1 MMNLNSMK
9 LAPRLALGFSLVLAL
24 VGVIAG
30 LSWHS
35 LRQTQAQ
42 LDSTVEVLGEAGD
55 ADRWRALT
63 HLNVNRTLA
72 MAKSG
77 NNADLKAYF
86 DPLMKQ
92 TSADITT
99 LQKQLESSAT
109 SAEDKA
115 RFADIADKRK
125 RYIATRDEI
134 FKLLDAGDPTA
145 KDLLEQKL
153 LPAADVYV
161 AAVKDFGTQRRQAAD
176 AVVADSNAQVERARI
191 VTVALAALCAAIG
204 AMFAWR
210 ITRSVTLPLRRAVDA
225 VGAVAAGDL
234 SRHIEVDGHDE
245 PGMLLAQLEQM
256 QQALRGLVGNV
267 RGTTESIQVASQEVA
282 SGSMDLS
289 ARTERSA
296 SSLQETAASMEEIS
310 STVRNTADAAQ
321 RADQLASSA
330 AQAAA
335 QGADTVSRMTSTM
348 ERITLHSTKIG
359 DIIGVINGIAFQTNI
374 LALNAAVEAAR
385 AGEQG
390 RGFAVVA
397 GEVRSLAQRSGE
409 AASEIRSLI
418 EESTHAVADGAS
430 LVKDAGA
437 SMAAIDQA
445 IGRVNVIIGE
455 IRTAAT
461 EQADGIGQVNAA
473 VSQLDQTTQQ
483 NAALVE
489 ETAAAADSLKEQGVR
504 LLDAVSVFRLGQA
517 A

>member
-1 MMNLNSMK
+1 MRLNSMK

-24 VGVIAG
+24 VGLIAG
-30 LSWHS
+30 LSWQGF
-35 LRQTQAQ
+35 RQTQAQ
-42 LDSTVEVLGEAGD
+42 MDRTVAALGEAGD

-72 MAKSG
+72 LAKSG
-77 NNADLKAYF
+77 NNASVKAYF

-92 TSADITT
+92 TSAEITV
-99 LQKQLESSAT
+99 LQKQLESNVST
-109 SAEDKA
+109 PEDKA
-115 RFADIADKRK
+115 RFVDIGDKRK
-125 RYIATRDEI
+125 HYVGTRDEI
-134 FKLLDAGDPTA
+134 FKLLDAGDPGA
-145 KDLLEQKL
+145 QEMLENKL

-161 AAVKDFGTQRRQAAD
+161 AAVKDFGTQRRQVAD
-176 AVVADSNAQVERARI
+176 ALVDDSNAEVERAR
-191 VTVALAALCAAIG
+191 VATLALAALCAAIG
-204 AMFAWR
+204 ALCAWR

-234 SRHIEVDGHDE
+234 SRHIEVEGRDE
-245 PGMLLAQLEQM
+245 PGQLLAQLDRM
-256 QQALRGLVGNV
+256 QQGLRGLVGNV

-282 SGSMDLS
+282 TGSMDLS

-296 SSLQETAASMEEIS
+296 SSLQQTAASMEEIS
-310 STVRNTADAAQ
+310 GTVHNTVAAAQ
-321 RADQLASSA
+321 RADQLATGA

-335 QGADTVSRMTSTM
+335 RGADTVSRMTTTM

-397 GEVRSLAQRSGE
+397 GEVRSLAQRSAE

-418 EESTHAVADGAS
+418 EESAQAVEDGAN

-455 IRTAAT
+455 IRTAAA
-461 EQADGIGQVNAA
+461 EQADGIGQVNTA

-489 ETAAAADSLKEQGVR
+489 ETAAAADSLKEQAQR
-504 LLDAVSVFRLGQA
+504 LSDAVAVFRLAHA

>member
-1 MMNLNSMK
+1 MK

-24 VGVIAG
+24 VGLIAA
-30 LSWHS
+30 LSWQC

-42 LDSTVEVLGEAGD
+42 MDSTVDVLGEAAD

-72 MAKSG
+72 LAKSG

-92 TSADITT
+92 TSAEITT
-99 LQKQLESSAT
+99 LQKQLEAGAT
-109 SAEDKA
+109 APADKA

-125 RYIATRDEI
+125 RYVATRDEI
-134 FKLLDAGDPTA
+134 FKLLDAGDPSA
-145 KDLLEQKL
+145 KDLLGQKL

-161 AAVKDFGTQRRQAAD
+161 AAVKDFGTMRRQAAE
-176 AVVADSNAQVERARI
+176 AVVAESNAQVERARAA
-191 VTVALAALCAAIG
+191 TLGLAALCAAIG
-204 AMFAWR
+204 ALFAWR
-210 ITRSVTLPLRRAVDA
+210 ITQSVTRPLRRAVDA

-234 SRHIEVDGHDE
+234 SRHIEVVGRDE
-245 PGMLLAQLEQM
+245 PGQLLAQLDRM
-256 QQALRGLVGNV
+256 QEGLRKLVGNV

-296 SSLQETAASMEEIS
+296 ASLQQTASSMEEIS
-310 STVRNTADAAQ
+310 GTVRNTADAAQ
-321 RADQLASSA
+321 RADQLATSA

-335 QGADTVSRMTSTM
+335 QGADTVSRMTTTM
-348 ERITLHSTKIG
+348 ERITLHSSKIG

-397 GEVRSLAQRSGE
+397 GEVRSLAKRSAE

-418 EESTHAVADGAS
+418 EASTLAVSDGAS

-437 SMAAIDQA
+437 SMEAIDQA
-445 IGRVNVIIGE
+445 IGRVNIIIGE
-455 IRTAAT
+455 IRTAAG
-461 EQADGIGQVNAA
+461 EQADGIGQVNVA

-489 ETAAAADSLKEQGVR
+489 ETAAAADSLQEQAGR
-504 LLDAVSVFRLGQA
+504 LSDAVAVFRLGRA

>member
-1 MMNLNSMK
+1 MNLNSMK

-30 LSWHS
+30 LSWQG
-35 LRQTQAQ
+35 LRETQAQ
-42 LDSTVEVLGEAGD
+42 LGRTAAVLGEAGD
-55 ADRWRALT
+55 ADRWRGLT
-63 HLNVNRTLA
+63 QLNVARTLA
-72 MAKSG
+72 LAKSA
-77 NNADLKAYF
+77 NNAELKAWSE
-86 DPLMKQ
+86 PLLKQ
-92 TSADITT
+92 TSAEIST
-99 LQKQLESSAT
+99 LQKQLEANAT
-109 SAEDKA
+109 APEDKA

-134 FKLLDAGDPTA
+134 FKLLDAGDA
-145 KDLLEQKL
+145 GAHDLLEQKL

-161 AAVKDFGTQRRQAAD
+161 AAVKDFGTQRRQAAET
-176 AVVADSNAQVERARI
+176 VVADSNAQVERARI
-191 VTVALAALCAAIG
+191 VTLALAALCAAIG
-204 AMFAWR
+204 GLFAWR
-210 ITRSVTLPLRRAVDA
+210 ITRSVTQPLKRAVDA

-234 SRHIEVDGHDE
+234 SRRIEVDGRDE

-267 RGTTESIQVASQEVA
+267 RGTTESIQVASEEVA
-282 SGSMDLS
+282 TGSLDLS

-296 SSLQETAASMEEIS
+296 ASLQQTAASMEEIA
-310 STVRNTADAAQ
+310 STVRNTADAAL
-321 RADQLASSA
+321 RADQLASGA
-330 AQAAA
+330 AHAAS
-335 QGADTVSRMTSTM
+335 QGADTVSRMTTTM

-397 GEVRSLAQRSGE
+397 GEVRSLAQRSAE

-418 EESTHAVADGAS
+418 EESSVAVADGAS

-437 SMAAIDQA
+437 SMATIDQA

-455 IRTAAT
+455 IRTAAA

-489 ETAAAADSLKEQGVR
+489 ETAAAADSLKEQSAR
-504 LLDAVSVFRLGQA
+504 LSDAVAAFRLA
-517 A
+517 R